1 MLTVRGYKPAIS
13 CRERLIQLLICR
25 QRDVHF
31 QHQNGCP
38 GECSLGRVSQL
49 QAASAARPKLI
60 PINFYDLVGWS
71 PKNVVSSPNPESKT
85 LQARVLSGSFIL
97 LTGSGLAR
105 VAADVVSVFP
115 LVQTVQKFSQHGWPI
130 LTP

>member
-1 MLTVRGYKPAIS
+1 MRMGYKVP
-13 CRERLIQLLICR
+13 
-25 QRDVHF
+25 DF
-31 QHQNGCP
+31 
-38 GECSLGRVSQL
+38 
-49 QAASAARPKLI
+49 
-60 PINFYDLVGWS
+60 
-71 PKNVVSSPNPESKT
+71 KNVVSSPNPESKT